1 MFVYLRFQT
10 KKRGET
16 QSKRFRVLTLVNS
29 GKKKLNEKIE
39 KKSREWKDTSV
50 ESLLG
55 KKLINMDEQTLNKDR
70 PNKMMKRKWNKVM
83 ECIDYDLVKPLEHV
97 WAKT

>member
-1 MFVYLRFQT
+1 LFVYLRFQT

-39 KKSREWKDTSV
+39 KKSRE
-50 ESLLG
+50 
-55 KKLINMDEQTLNKDR
+55 
-70 PNKMMKRKWNKVM
+70 
-83 ECIDYDLVKPLEHV
+83 
-97 WAKT
+97 